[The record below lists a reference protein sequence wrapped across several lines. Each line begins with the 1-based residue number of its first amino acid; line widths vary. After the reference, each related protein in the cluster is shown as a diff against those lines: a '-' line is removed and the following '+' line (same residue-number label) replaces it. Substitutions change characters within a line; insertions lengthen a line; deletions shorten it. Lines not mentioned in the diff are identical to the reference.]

1 MSECLINILIK
12 NLIKHIN
19 RSNVLWMICISLF
32 SIHSRAA
39 VIEINYLYDGATKKR
54 TLQENEN
61 VVGRY
66 NGFNLLMGGA
76 LESRYKNV
84 NSDSDNIRDH
94 WYVGLNTK
102 IKTVQFTNEIT
113 GEAFEGTLRLTRAEI
128 VLSTD
133 DAEAIWGTFNEA
145 SGGCI
150 SRGPVRLSPSSAFI
164 SADFAEGVSE
174 CYKWLPSEL
183 EVNFRSWSRI
193 INTAVIFTMESP
205 EQVSSGRYT
214 ATVVYEVGEDGD
226 IDYGDTSDPE
236 TVELRFTIDVN
247 HDVKVWFP
255 PGSEIV
261 VLEPRGG
268 WLRWLHSGIPPDY
281 IGSDVNFYLETSGP
295 LAVTLVCD
303 PEYISSYP
311 GCALKGTETFPL
323 DISITIPGMSHQNSA
338 VERLLLSRDNPVVL
352 TPESSMGRRNSVVH
366 FSIHDP
372 ERFGDGYR
380 NRQVRSKVTLV
391 FDAMIP

>member
-1 MSECLINILIK
+1 MFLFKVMFTFIMVIYLLFARFSFSADINFTYSGKDKEYVAEAEAECPYFGCNPREYSVYKRLDYRKRYSSSSED
-12 NLIKHIN
+12 
-19 RSNVLWMICISLF
+19 
-32 SIHSRAA
+32 
-39 VIEINYLYDGATKKR
+39 E
-54 TLQENEN
+54 
-61 VVGRY
+61 
-66 NGFNLLMGGA
+66 
-76 LESRYKNV
+76 
-84 NSDSDNIRDH
+84 RDH
-94 WYVGLNTK
+94 YYLKLDSRPKEVELIDSKTGDKLTATFRLTGILLNTNHNP
-102 IKTVQFTNEIT
+102 VPGDATNPIGGCSLEYQSNI
-113 GEAFEGTLRLTRAEI
+113 TLRYVFFWR
-128 VLSTD
+128 
-133 DAEAIWGTFNEA
+133 F
-145 SGGCI
+145 
-150 SRGPVRLSPSSAFI
+150 P
-164 SADFAEGVSE
+164 EGIATCFKQLPEEHEFYQSYVSKNFF
-174 CYKWLPSEL
+174 YT
-183 EVNFRSWSRI
+183 VNI
-193 INTAVIFTMESP
+193 ESP
-205 EQVSSGRYT
+205 DKVRSG
-214 ATVVYEVGEDGD
+214 VYLGDIQYNYGTDGD
-226 IDYGDTSDPE
+226 IDFGEINAGLKP
-236 TVELRFTIDVN
+236 LIFTISAEIE
-247 HDVKVWFP
+247 HDFQFWFP
-255 PGSEIV
+255 PGSNQV